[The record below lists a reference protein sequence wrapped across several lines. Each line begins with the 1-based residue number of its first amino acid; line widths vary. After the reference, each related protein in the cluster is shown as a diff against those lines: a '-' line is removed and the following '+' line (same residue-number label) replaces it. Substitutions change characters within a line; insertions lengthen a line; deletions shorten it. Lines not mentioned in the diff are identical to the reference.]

1 MSTAVGTTS
10 PQTYARAG
18 GLLYVFITVGAL
30 FAEAFVRGRLVVRGD
45 AAATAANILGSET
58 LFRVGLA
65 SEVLVLVADVTVAL
79 ILYALLE
86 PVNRHLALLAAF
98 LRLTY
103 ASVNGAFRLLHLGG
117 AVVLSGDEFLKS
129 FAPEQLHTLS
139 LLSMRLQGLG
149 YGISLIFFGFHCAV
163 LGYLVYRSGY
173 LPRVIGILLMIAG
186 AAYLVNSFGFIVA
199 PAFARTLYPWIL
211 LPAAPAE
218 WGLALWLLIKGVDLR
233 RWRAAVSPGSGA
245 QA

>member
-1 MSTAVGTTS
+1 MSAAAATSS
-10 PQTYARAG
+10 PQAYARAG
-18 GLLYVFITVGAL
+18 GFLYVLITIGAL

-45 AAATAANILGSET
+45 ASATAASILGSET

-65 SEVLVLVADVTVAL
+65 TEVLVLVADVMVAL

-103 ASVNGAFRLLHLGG
+103 ASANGAFRLLHLGG
-117 AVVLSGDEFLKS
+117 VVVLSGDEFLKS
-129 FAPEQLHTLS
+129 FGLEQLHTLS
-139 LLSMRLQGLG
+139 YLSMRLQGLG
-149 YGISLIFFGFHCAV
+149 YGISLVFFAFHCAV

-173 LPRVIGILLMIAG
+173 LPRVLGVLLTIAG
-186 AAYLVNSFGFIVA
+186 AAYLVNSVGFVVA
-199 PAFARTLYPWIL
+199 PEFARTLYPWIL

-218 WGLALWLLIKGVDLR
+218 WGLALWLLVKGVDLR
-233 RWRAAVSPGSGA
+233 RWQAAVGAGSGA
-245 QA
+245 SP